1 MHGRLGLGIS
11 VASGVA
17 WRDWGTSSPSIRLSW
32 FANSCSEVSIPR
44 PIQGVAMQSRVALE
58 IEDGAN
64 ENTDLYP
71 LVLSEMYQSHSR
83 HSLSKCYN

>member
-1 MHGRLGLGIS
+1 
-11 VASGVA
+11 
-17 WRDWGTSSPSIRLSW
+17 
-32 FANSCSEVSIPR
+32 
-44 PIQGVAMQSRVALE
+44 MQSRVALE